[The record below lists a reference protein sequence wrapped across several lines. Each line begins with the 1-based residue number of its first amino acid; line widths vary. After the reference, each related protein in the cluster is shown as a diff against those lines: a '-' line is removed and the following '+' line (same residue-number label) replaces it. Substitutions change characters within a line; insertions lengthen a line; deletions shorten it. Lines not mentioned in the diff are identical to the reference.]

1 MTLKAREST
10 IKTIAELSRQQD
22 DLNKTLLAKQEKLEA
37 LEYDPPNDVVI
48 SEEELCRQAIVQ
60 AYKVIRLEIRNIK
73 EKIISLFWLNRLS
86 SNYMN
91 LNIVVVFFCND
102 KSIIQ
107 IVMYFGK

>member
-10 IKTIAELSRQQD
+10 IKTIAELSRQED
-22 DLNKTLLAKQEKLEA
+22 DLNKTLLSKQAKLEA
-37 LEYDPPNDVVI
+37 LEYDPPNDVII
-48 SEEELCRQAIVQ
+48 SKEELCRQAIVQ
-60 AYKVIRLEIRNIK
+60 AYKVIQLDIEISRKRL
-73 EKIISLFWLNRLS
+73 SLFWLIRLS

-91 LNIVVVFFCND
+91 LNIVVVLFCND